1 MGAKMTETEDGLVI
15 EGRETL
21 RGTVVDSNNN
31 HSHAMA
37 LSVAGLAAQGE
48 TMIRKTQAVDIVY
61 PEFYQILNKL

>member
-1 MGAKMTETEDGLVI
+1 
-15 EGRETL
+15 
-21 RGTVVDSNNN
+21 
-31 HSHAMA
+31 MA

>member
-1 MGAKMTETEDGLVI
+1 LI

-21 RGTVVDSNNN
+21 RGTVVESNNN
-31 HSHAMA
+31 HSLAMA

-61 PEFYQILNKL
+61 PAFYETLNKL